1 MNELTQLLNRL
12 HPNYK
17 EIANKWQDRQKLE
30 EELGIPTSDSLTEQF
45 ITEEVIDGICKAHL
59 NDIDNMIGE
68 LVGR

>member
-30 EELGIPTSDSLTEQF
+30 EELGIPTSDSLTELSKNYNN
-45 ITEEVIDGICKAHL
+45 EYGEYLLKVSKL
-59 NDIDNMIGE
+59 DI
-68 LVGR
+68 